1 MIGLDTNILLRYL
14 VQDDEKQARLASDL
28 IEGKLSAH
36 EQGFISSV
44 VLVELYWTLERRY
57 KIVRNTLLDT
67 IEKLLTTEELS
78 FEHRDEAW
86 KALQSAKS
94 IKVGFTDALI
104 SIVHQKYGCEI
115 TLTFD
120 KRASRMG
127 TFSLLDE

>member
-1 MIGLDTNILLRYL
+1 M
-14 VQDDEKQARLASDL
+14 KSKRLASDL

-44 VLVELYWTLERRY
+44 VLVELYWTLERKY